1 MIDVCFFHFLLLLAS
16 DFRRLEFCFSPLT
29 EPMGASYNGLDE
41 LKNDPIFLWKGGP
54 ILEHLLAPLVGDAS
68 PVTVIGLC
76 KNAGKTT
83 AMRRLMAE
91 LGDERLALTSVGR
104 DGERTDLVTGTEK
117 PDLYLKAGDLF
128 ATARGMITL
137 CDATLEV
144 VDLTDVMTPLG
155 PVAIFRTLSDG
166 YVQLAGPSAAGQ
178 LRPLTARFMELG
190 AQRVLID
197 GAAGRKSLAGA
208 GVEGVALLCTG
219 ASLDRDMDLVVSE
232 TAHTC
237 WLFDRKVPEHAGLR
251 SALEGVEDRF
261 ALFELDGTPLELPL
275 DEGGSP
281 KWNKLPRRPL
291 AVWASGGV
299 TDPLLKTLAR
309 RGAPT
314 TLVTQDATHLLA
326 GRAAL
331 ELFQRNGGQLAVRW
345 ELTIAAVAANPW
357 SAYGWHF
364 EPDKFISALRQA
376 IHLPVVNVKE
386 DHDGTDA

>member
-1 MIDVCFFHFLLLLAS
+1 MLILFLHICFFSPSAAP
-16 DFRRLEFCFSPLT
+16 DGNFSAPPLT

-41 LKNDPIFLWKGGP
+41 PKNDPIFLWKGGP
-54 ILEHLLAPLVGDAS
+54 ILEHLIAPLVGDAS

-91 LGDERLALTSVGR
+91 LGEERLALTSVGR

-117 PDLYLKAGDLF
+117 PDLYLKLGDLF

-219 ASLDRDMDLVVSE
+219 ASLDRDMDLVVAE

-237 WLFDRKVPEHAGLR
+237 WLFARKVPEQAGLR
-251 SALEGVEDRF
+251 AALEGVEDRF
-261 ALFELDGTPLELPL
+261 ALFELDGSPLELPL
-275 DEGGSP
+275 DENGSP

-291 AVWASGGV
+291 AVWAAGGI

-314 TLVTQDATHLLA
+314 TLVTEDATHVLA
-326 GRAAL
+326 GRSAL
-331 ELFQRNGGQLAVRW
+331 DLFLRSGGQLTVRR

-376 IHLPVVNVKE
+376 IDLPVVNVKE
-386 DHDGTDA
+386 DQHGTDA

>member
-1 MIDVCFFHFLLLLAS
+1 M
-16 DFRRLEFCFSPLT
+16 EQ
-29 EPMGASYNGLDE
+29 
-41 LKNDPIFLWKGGP
+41 
-54 ILEHLLAPLVGDAS
+54 LLAPLVGDAS

-91 LGDERLALTSVGR
+91 LGDECLGLTSVGR
-104 DGERTDLVTGTEK
+104 DGESTDLVTGTEK
-117 PDLYLKAGDLF
+117 PDLYIKQGDLF
-128 ATARGMITL
+128 ATARGMLTL

-144 VDLTDVMTPLG
+144 VGLTDVMTPLG
-155 PVAIFRTLSDG
+155 PVGVFRALSDG

-178 LRPLTARFMELG
+178 LPPLTDTFLALG

-219 ASLDRDMDLVVSE
+219 ASLERDMDLVVAE

-237 WLFDRKVPEHAGLR
+237 WLFARKRPENP
-251 SALEGVEDRF
+251 ALCAALDGTEARF
-261 ALFELDGTPLELPL
+261 ALFTPEGEPLELPL
-275 DEGGSP
+275 DETGGP
-281 KWNKLPRRPL
+281 KWAKLPRKPL
-291 AVWASGGV
+291 ALWVSGGV

-314 TLVTQDATHLLA
+314 LLAAADATHVLA

-331 ELFQRNGGQLAVRW
+331 DLFLRNGGELAVRR

-364 EPDKFISALRQA
+364 EPEKFVDALRQA
-376 IHLPVVNVKE
+376 VDLPVVNVKE
-386 DHDGTDA
+386 AQA

>member
-1 MIDVCFFHFLLLLAS
+1 M
-16 DFRRLEFCFSPLT
+16 EQ
-29 EPMGASYNGLDE
+29 
-41 LKNDPIFLWKGGP
+41 
-54 ILEHLLAPLVGDAS
+54 LLAPLVGDAS
-68 PVTVIGLC
+68 PVTLIGLC

-83 AMRRLMAE
+83 TMRRLMNE
-91 LGDERLALTSVGR
+91 LGEECLGLTSVGR
-104 DGERTDLVTGTEK
+104 DGECTDLVTGTEK

-128 ATARGMITL
+128 ATARGMLSL

-155 PVAIFRTLSDG
+155 PVGVFRALSDG

-178 LRPLTARFMELG
+178 LPPLTQRFRELG

-219 ASLDRDMDLVVSE
+219 ASLDRNMELVVAE

-237 WLFDRKVPEHAGLR
+237 WLFARKRPENTRLCQALD
-251 SALEGVEDRF
+251 ALEARF
-261 ALFELDGTPLELPL
+261 ALFTPEGEPAELPL
-275 DEGGSP
+275 DESGAP
-281 KWNKLPRRPL
+281 KWNKLPRQPMV
-291 AVWASGGV
+291 VWAAGGI

-314 TLVTQDATHLLA
+314 TLVASDATHVLA

-331 ELFQRNGGQLAVRW
+331 ELFLRSGGELAVRR

-364 EPDKFISALRQA
+364 EADRFVHALQEA
-376 IHLPVVNVKE
+376 LDLPVVNVKE
-386 DHDGTDA
+386 E